1 MSHHFWS
8 FHLQLVRARTT
19 FVLIPWRETSLSGFR
34 SEQFVCLSVTQGP
47 RHNFLRCLRARD
59 FFQLTLFKVFT
70 SSPTFFQ
77 AIFPRPGFEASR
89 ERAGCPRCNPAT
101 FRDPASAGSVP
112 GGAPA
117 MAGFTALRGSVRT
130 GVPGAQPSR
139 KRARRTL

>member
-1 MSHHFWS
+1 MS
-8 FHLQLVRARTT
+8 VR
-19 FVLIPWRETSLSGFR
+19 P
-34 SEQFVCLSVTQGP
+34 SVTQGP

-77 AIFPRPGFEASR
+77 AIFPRPGFSR

-117 MAGFTALRGSVRT
+117 MAGFTAPRERANRCTGRPTQPETRT
-130 GVPGAQPSR
+130 AYVVNCPMWCTQMFMCHAHYPWENCWPILLGPRSLQG
-139 KRARRTL
+139 